1 MAYTQA
7 QLDAIQDAYAR
18 GVLEAQL
25 PDGSRIKYRSLS
37 EMQSIISA
45 MKGELGTNPTHTNVI
60 YPSHS
65 RGYE

>member
-7 QLDAIQDAYAR
+7 QLDALQSAYAR

-25 PDGSRIKYRSLS
+25 PDGSRVKYRSLD
-37 EMQSIISA
+37 EMRQIITTMESA
-45 MKGELGTNPTHTNVI
+45 LGTNPTNTNVI

-65 RGYE
+65 RGFV